1 MKKKKYSLGTGSS
14 GVVNDYMKTPSEV
27 LSENSI
33 NVGKALEAGA
43 SNDFAN
49 ALGLLGGFIMSNGK
63 NIAMAGGEAGIF
75 GNSEE
80 FMANG
85 GTTTG
90 KGTTEVEGNEVAET
104 PYGDLFEF
112 MGPAHEQGGIDVDMP
127 EGTTVFSDRIMVD
140 GKTMADRK
148 KARNRKLSKM
158 EKLMEKNPT
167 DPALKKSYERTVAN
181 MGNEE
186 ESDLAVQQMVDM
198 FFGKEGE
205 SAFGDGIFSNLFK
218 KRDPKFKDFDI
229 MESDNASNDLG
240 MSDVS
245 IPGITDF
252 SGGDSIETSNS
263 GAASTFL
270 DNLFGNSE
278 VTAGDAVG
286 ILGDLVSAFGPL
298 RNTLKNRATDT
309 PNINAFKDFGKDAL
323 DTNEQAQE
331 QAASLKTNTERK
343 IDLSRDALIKRGRNS
358 VRGVNAARALDLGAE
373 MQANRA
379 RLDAQDAFA
388 RTMLGLLSERAGLE
402 NQQDRVVMAG
412 EQQRDLADRQDKDN
426 FYTQR
431 GRDISTMGTG
441 IQQIGKDLNAVEQ
454 RKIVKAL
461 IDQLSKY
468 GITLDKDYQLS
479 VKEEKNG

>member
-1 MKKKKYSLGTGSS
+1 
-14 GVVNDYMKTPSEV
+14 
-27 LSENSI
+27 
-33 NVGKALEAGA
+33 
-43 SNDFAN
+43 
-49 ALGLLGGFIMSNGK
+49 
-63 NIAMAGGEAGIF
+63 
-75 GNSEE
+75 
-80 FMANG
+80 
-85 GTTTG
+85 
-90 KGTTEVEGNEVAET
+90 
-104 PYGDLFEF
+104 
-112 MGPAHEQGGIDVDMP
+112 
-127 EGTTVFSDRIMVD
+127 
-140 GKTMADRK
+140 
-148 KARNRKLSKM
+148 
-158 EKLMEKNPT
+158 
-167 DPALKKSYERTVAN
+167 
-181 MGNEE
+181 
-186 ESDLAVQQMVDM
+186 MVDM